1 MISKVSIIIL
11 NWNGWEDTI
20 ECLESIYQIA
30 YPLYDIIVVDNG
42 SKDDSIQKIKD
53 YAEGKIKVES
63 KFFDYSPENKP
74 IYVKEFSKSEL
85 ESSASINEAISNLVP
100 RRNLILI
107 KNDNNYG
114 FAEGNN
120 IGIRFALNNLN
131 PDYILLL
138 NNDTVVDP
146 YFLNEL
152 IKVAESDSRIG
163 ILGPTVYEYKSPQ
176 VIQSAGAK
184 IYWNK
189 GEVIN
194 LTPSENKYSDEPE
207 NVDSVIGCALLAKS
221 ELFHKIGYLN
231 KDYFAYLEET
241 EWCVRVSEALYK
253 IVYVP
258 KGKIW
263 HKGGATSN
271 KITGFT
277 LYHYYRNIFWFMKKH
292 SSKKQY
298 FSFLIYFFGYRF
310 WMIIG
315 GIFYHQKS
323 KEILPSL
330 VSFLKGIGDGVLT

>member
-1 MISKVSIIIL
+1 MNPKVAIIIL
-11 NWNGWEDTI
+11 NWNGWRDTI
-20 ECLESIYQIA
+20 ECLESIFQIA
-30 YPLYDIIVVDNG
+30 YPLYQVIIVDNG
-42 SKDDSIQKIKD
+42 SKDGSLQKIKE
-53 YAEGKIKVES
+53 YAQGKIKIKSE
-63 KFFDYSPENKP
+63 FFQFSQENKP
-74 IYVKEFSKSEL
+74 IYVKEYFKDEWETSVPIKENMKNP
-85 ESSASINEAISNLVP
+85 AS
-100 RRNLILI
+100 RKNLILI

-146 YFLNEL
+146 NFLNEL
-152 IKVAESDSRIG
+152 VNVAESDSHIG
-163 ILGPTVYEYKSPQ
+163 ILGPTIYEYKKPRE
-176 VIQSAGAK
+176 IQSAGAK

-194 LTPSENKYSDEPE
+194 LTPHENKYSDHSE

-221 ELFHKIGYLN
+221 ELFYKIGYLN
-231 KDYFAYLEET
+231 KDYFAYFEET
-241 EWCVRVSEALYK
+241 EWCVRARKASYK

-277 LYHYYRNIFWFMKKH
+277 LFHHTRNKFWFMKKH

-298 FSFLIYFFGYRF
+298 FSFLIYFFGFRA
-310 WMIIG
+310 WMVIG
-315 GIFYHQKS
+315 GILYHQKGR
-323 KEILPSL
+323 EILPSFI
-330 VSFLKGIGDGVLT
+330 SFLKGIRDGILT

>member
-1 MISKVSIIIL
+1 MISKVAIIIL

-30 YPLYDIIVVDNG
+30 YPLYDIILVDNG
-42 SKDDSIQKIKD
+42 SKDNSIQKIKD

-63 KFFDYSPENKP
+63 QFFDYSPDNKP
-74 IYVKEFSKSEL
+74 LYLKEFTKNELDASVSIKKTIDSLAPSK
-85 ESSASINEAISNLVP
+85 
-100 RRNLILI
+100 NLIII

-146 YFLNEL
+146 YFLKEL
-152 IKVAESDSRIG
+152 ITVAESDSLIG

-194 LTPSENKYSDEPE
+194 LTPNENKYSDEPE

-241 EWCVRVSEALYK
+241 EWCVRVSKASYK

-277 LYHYYRNIFWFMKKH
+277 LFHHTRNKFWFMKKH

-298 FSFLIYFFGYRF
+298 ISYLIYFFGFRA

-315 GIFYHQKS
+315 GIFYRQKN

-330 VSFLKGIGDGVLT
+330 ISFLKGIRDGILT